1 VSTVRIG
8 NWRRQTIIVR
18 RIRVD
23 RWDQRHICRLRC
35 DQAVI
40 VGLFR
45 QALAAGLKFQ
55 AGLRGKVKTNVDG
68 LDPSGSLVGGKRS
81 PLPPHARVGTNG
93 LCTDR
98 CHQHAKG
105 QE

>member
-1 VSTVRIG
+1 MSTVRIG

-45 QALAAGLKFQ
+45 QALAAGFEFQVGLK
-55 AGLRGKVKTNVDG
+55 GKVKMHVDG
-68 LDPSGSLVGGKRS
+68 LDPSGSFVG
-81 PLPPHARVGTNG
+81 VF
-93 LCTDR
+93 
-98 CHQHAKG
+98 
-105 QE
+105 